1 MNCKTLLVH
10 LDDSTHSDAR
20 LDYALQIAARHD
32 AHLIGL
38 YVVCEE
44 LTGPLFLQ
52 GEAIWSADLKAHR
65 DVNLKSAHA
74 RFIAVARRAG
84 CSVEWRAPAGPPA
97 ETATL
102 HARHADLVILGQED
116 LKDPNAYVAR
126 QFVDDVVMG
135 SGRPTIV
142 LPHAGPVRPQ
152 IENVMIAWDG
162 GRESARAATD
172 ALPLIRRASFVT
184 VMTVQRHPHD
194 GEPAG
199 FNVAAWLARHGIEA
213 SFTATPKLSGVDTGV
228 MLLNMLADRHI
239 DLLVMGAYGHTRAH
253 ERLLGGVTR
262 TMLQSMTLP
271 VLMSH

>member
-20 LDYALQIAARHD
+20 LDYALQLAAHHD

-44 LTGPLFLQ
+44 LTKPIFLH
-52 GEAIWSADLKAHR
+52 EDFIWIANR
-65 DVNLKSAHA
+65 DAQRDANLKSAHA
-74 RFIAVARRAG
+74 RFLAATGRAA
-84 CSVEWRAPAGPPA
+84 CSAEWRAPDGPPA
-97 ETATL
+97 ETAIL
-102 HARHADLVILGQED
+102 HSRHADLVILGQED
-116 LKDPNAYVAR
+116 LEDPGAYVAR

-135 SGRPTIV
+135 SGRPAIV
-142 LPHAGPVRPQ
+142 LPHAGPVRAQ
-152 IENVMIAWDG
+152 MENVMIAWDG
-162 GRESARAATD
+162 GRESARAVTD

-184 VMTVQRHPHD
+184 VMTVQRHHTD

-199 FNVAAWLARHGIEA
+199 INVAAWLARHGIEA
-213 SFTATPKLSGVDTGV
+213 SFTATPRLSGVDTGV

-239 DLLVMGAYGHTRAH
+239 DLLVMGAYGHARVH

-262 TMLQSMTLP
+262 TLLQSMTLP
-271 VLMSH
+271 VLQSH

>member
-10 LDDSTHSDAR
+10 LDDSTHNAAR

-44 LTGPLFLQ
+44 LTKPLFLH
-52 GEAIWSADLKAHR
+52 GEERWSAACEAQR
-65 DVNLKSAHA
+65 DHNLRSAQA
-74 RFIAVARRAG
+74 DFLAAAGRAG
-84 CSVEWRAPAGPPA
+84 CSAEWRAPDGPPT
-97 ETATL
+97 ETAML
-102 HARHADLVILGQED
+102 HARHADLLILGQED
-116 LKDPNAYVAR
+116 PEDRSAYIAR
-126 QFVDDVVMG
+126 QFVGDVVMG
-135 SGRPTIV
+135 SGRPAIV

-152 IENVMIAWDG
+152 MENVMIAWDG

-184 VMTVQRHPHD
+184 VMTVLRHPHA
-194 GEPAG
+194 GEPTG
-199 FNVAAWLARHGIEA
+199 IDVAAWLARHGIEA
-213 SFTATPKLSGVDTGV
+213 SFAATPKVTGV
-228 MLLNMLADRHI
+228 NTGAVLLNMLADRHI
-239 DLLVMGAYGHTRAH
+239 DLLVMGAYGHARAQ

-262 TMLQSMTLP
+262 TMLQSMTVP